1 MRCVAYLDAKPMR
14 LAAAVVTAALA
25 GLLLIMLGV
34 AADAVVGEPLVA
46 QILIGLGTGVL
57 VAPVAALLA
66 AWIDPR
72 EDRRL
77 ATGDA
82 RTVIDGTQPEVQHET
97 RWARFVASA
106 ASLSLPAQV
115 ALFVACL
122 LGVVV
127 GVVAFAGTL

>member
-1 MRCVAYLDAKPMR
+1 MR

-127 GVVAFAGTL
+127 GVVAFAGTP